1 MDSLHGQLGQLLND
15 AQALLA
21 DIAPGA
27 SGSQFGYQQLNGGAV
42 HSGWQGK
49 TSGMQSMLTSQHPA
63 IYSIVAMQ
71 AEVRT
76 IEFWRSI
83 ICECTATFFYV
94 LIVCSVATITTVTND
109 PGQTTYCALR
119 YDSTDN

>member
-1 MDSLHGQLGQLLND
+1 MCPSFD
-15 AQALLA
+15 A
-21 DIAPGA
+21 
-27 SGSQFGYQQLNGGAV
+27 GYQQFNGGAV
-42 HSGWQGK
+42 HNGWSGK
-49 TSGMQSMLTSQHPA
+49 TSGLQSMLTSQHPP

-94 LIVCSVATITTVTND
+94 LIVCSVATITEVAND
-109 PGQTTYCALR
+109 PVRQTTYCALR
-119 YDSTDN
+119 YDRLTAKESLIQHIINLVVV